1 MPPNILFTGWWCYG
15 IVMLTLL
22 DVQGVQLR
30 TMTNE
35 HNIGETSWQ
44 IVQGTLPPL
53 MSIRPKE
60 EHTNHRKQAFQEDE
74 EDTLRELSGM
84 QFRAQPKVGQI
95 ENGQNSPKKMPKVPE
110 VDEYGDDPFEGVSEW
125 PLKEQ

>member
-1 MPPNILFTGWWCYG
+1 MPPNILFTGWWWYG

-35 HNIGETSWQ
+35 HNIGVTAWQ

-95 ENGQNSPKKMPKVPE
+95 ENG
-110 VDEYGDDPFEGVSEW
+110 EW